1 MKIVSIIGTRPN
13 FIKMIPVINRLENS
27 KCEHVI
33 IHTGQH
39 YDINMSS
46 IFFREMNIVKPHYN
60 LGVGSGT
67 HGFQTGE
74 ILRKVEE
81 LLLKEEPDLVFV
93 PGDTNSN
100 LAGALAAAKLN
111 IKVAHIEAGL
121 RSFDKSMP
129 EEINRILIDHC
140 SKFLFCPTNIAVKNL
155 QNEGIN
161 NGTFFVGDTMF
172 ELAFLAKENIKNEQ
186 INLDLPKDYIL
197 TTIHRVNN
205 TVEKRL
211 KIIMEELCSL
221 EHDIVIPIHPR
232 TKCKLVSLN
241 IFDDIKKKITII
253 DPIGFLK
260 FSKLI
265 LKSKAVITDSGGVQK
280 EAYWYKKPCVTV
292 RQNTE
297 WIETI
302 QKGGNILAEPNEISE
317 KIELILQREIK
328 FDENLYGFKDT
339 SKRIFDII
347 CDNIN

>member
-1 MKIVSIIGTRPN
+1 MKIVSIVGTRPN
-13 FIKMIPVINRLENS
+13 FIKMIPLINRLENS

-33 IHTGQH
+33 IHTDQH
-39 YDINMSS
+39 YDINMSD
-46 IFFREMNIVKPHYN
+46 IFFEEMNIAKPDYN
-60 LGVGSGT
+60 LGVGPGS

-81 LLLKEEPDLVFV
+81 LLLKEEPDVVLV

-140 SKFLFCPTNIAVKNL
+140 SKLLFCPTNIAVKNL
-155 QNEGIN
+155 QNEGIS
-161 NGTFFVGDTMF
+161 NGAFFVGDTMF
-172 ELAFLAKENIKNEQ
+172 ELAFLAKENVKNEQ
-186 INLDLPKDYIL
+186 INLDLPENYIL

-211 KIIMEELCSL
+211 KKIMEELCSL
-221 EHDIVIPIHPR
+221 EYDVVMPIHPR
-232 TKCKLVSLN
+232 TKQKLESLN
-241 IFDDIKKKITII
+241 LLDDVNKKITII
-253 DPIGFLK
+253 DPVGFLK
-260 FSKLI
+260 FSKLM

-280 EAYWYKKPCVTV
+280 EAYWNEKPCVTV

-317 KIELILQREIK
+317 KIELILKRDIK